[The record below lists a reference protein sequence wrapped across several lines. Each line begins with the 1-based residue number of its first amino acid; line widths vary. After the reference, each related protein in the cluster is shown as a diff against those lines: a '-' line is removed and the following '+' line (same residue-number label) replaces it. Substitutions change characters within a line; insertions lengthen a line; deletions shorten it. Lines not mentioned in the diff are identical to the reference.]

1 MVLHGIWNGAWRTV
15 GIGLM
20 VCSGG
25 LGLLS
30 LPVHALGEWPEFR
43 GPTRQGIVS
52 ADQKLP
58 TTWSRTEGIAW
69 RTELPGQGW
78 SSPVVVGDRIYLT
91 AAVPIEA
98 PAEVTG
104 VDSSN
109 KSVEKAA
116 ANSAGETPVRTV
128 SDSTESPSAVGEAK
142 SPAKEGSAEE
152 QPAPEKPPARPA
164 PVDYHLTLFILQA
177 DSGDM
182 IRRVDLF
189 RQVATQAPKIHQKNS
204 HASPTPVYDG
214 ERLYLHFGHQGIA
227 CVTLEG
233 EVVWKNA
240 ELAYPPVH
248 GNGGS
253 PVVVGDLLIFSRDGA
268 DISEVNA
275 LDKRTGQLQWTTPRD
290 VEVEKRFSF
299 CTPLLIEVQGQ
310 PQLIFPG
317 SNVVQSLNPADGQE
331 IWRVE
336 YDGYSVVPRPIQAGN
351 KVLICTGYNRP
362 SLLVIDPTGEGN
374 VTETHVRWQTDSNVP
389 NTPSLVAWENRVAMV
404 SDRGIATCLDLETGE
419 EVWRKRIG
427 GNFSSSPLLHG
438 RTLYLLSEEGDC
450 TLLDVSQDEP
460 QEIARNSIE
469 ERTLASLV
477 VIGEDLLLRTAQE
490 VYRITR

>member
-1 MVLHGIWNGAWRTV
+1 MLHGFRIWSWRTI

-30 LPVHALGEWPEFR
+30 LPVNAVGDWPEFR

-58 TTWSRTEGIAW
+58 TRWSRTEGIAW

-91 AAVPIEA
+91 AAVPVA
-98 PAEVTG
+98 PPAEVTAI
-104 VDSSN
+104 DSSN
-109 KSVEKAA
+109 KSVAKTA
-116 ANSAGETPVRTV
+116 ANSAGAISVRAV
-128 SDSTESPSAVGEAK
+128 SDSSESPSSSSDSKPQASQA
-142 SPAKEGSAEE
+142 AAEE
-152 QPAPEKPPARPA
+152 KPAPKKPPERPA

-177 DSGDM
+177 DSGDVL
-182 IRRVDLF
+182 RRVDLF
-189 RQVATQAPKIHQKNS
+189 RQVATEAPKIHQKNS

-227 CVTLEG
+227 CVTLTG
-233 EVVWKNA
+233 EIVWKNA
-240 ELAYPPVH
+240 ELSYPPVH

-275 LDKRTGQLQWTTPRD
+275 LDKRTGQLQWTTQRD

-336 YDGYSVVPRPIQAGN
+336 YDGYSVVPRPILAGN

-362 SLLVIDPTGEGN
+362 SLLAIDPTGQGN

-427 GNFSSSPLLHG
+427 GNFSASPLLHG
-438 RTLYLLSEEGDC
+438 STLYLLSEEGDC

-460 QEIARNSIE
+460 QEIVRNSIQ

-477 VIGEDLLLRTAQE
+477 VIGEDLLLRSAE
-490 VYRITR
+490 GVYRISR